1 MKYLY
6 AIVLIACGPFHLLG
20 QVGPLSPS
28 SGTNNSTT
36 GTIAWNTPENIT
48 ASDNA
53 YASVSTSANT
63 NYLFG
68 TNFGF
73 AIPSP
78 ANIDGIRVDIEKKEL
93 SPNAI
98 SNLNDWS
105 NGLTKT
111 ISAGTNRC
119 LIVVAAI
126 ENGNGI
132 RDITSINYGGMA
144 MTQVLEIVSGNA
156 TGYSNKLEVWM
167 LLESE
172 ISSAVGT
179 TIAPTYAAGTLLEDV
194 EFYTSVVFQNVDQT
208 SPIYSSQITASNS
221 STNPH
226 QLAAPFNTL
235 ISGMSVA
242 GVICGNNTTPAITSG
257 ATNTYSINSSFVEG
271 ADIYLSNPSA
281 PTSGCSVETSTKAC
295 TVSGTEQP
303 SFTFAGTV
311 NRASMFGFTLQR
323 ARALD
328 NSVFL
333 LKANVPAG
341 ENKAPT
347 AISWPTTDT
356 YVSYGNSTD
365 LWGTN
370 WNLSDINNAGFG
382 VALSASKHNGN
393 LQVDHFRITVYT
405 TSTLPIELL
414 EFTVAPSGNQVIAQW
429 VTATEQ
435 NNNYFE
441 VERTTDGLTFKSIG
455 LINGFGN
462 SSSPHSYEMKDT
474 TPVSGVAYYRLK
486 QVDFNG
492 EYSYSPFV
500 TVSFHPNAESTIYP
514 NPSVD
519 GVFTFLQKSQYTCN
533 EVAIFSA
540 DLKLVKKIIVAPGEK
555 AIISI
560 ADQPEGIYFLI
571 YEENGL
577 RQVTKVQKISREN

>member
-1 MKYLY
+1 MKYFN
-6 AIVLIACGPFHLLG
+6 AIVLTVFGSVRLLG
-20 QVGPLSPS
+20 QFGPLSPS
-28 SGTNNSTT
+28 SGTNNSET

-73 AIPSP
+73 TITGPG
-78 ANIDGIRVDIEKKEL
+78 NIDGIQVEIEKKEL
-93 SPNAI
+93 SPNAVGI
-98 SNLNDWS
+98 LNDWS

-111 ISAGTNRC
+111 ISSGTNRC

-126 ENGNGI
+126 ENGNSI
-132 RDITSINYGGMA
+132 RDITSIKYGGMA
-144 MTQVLEIVSGNA
+144 MTQVLEISSGNT
-156 TGYSNKLEVWM
+156 TGFSDKLEVWM
-167 LLESE
+167 LLESD

-179 TIAPTYAAGTLLEDV
+179 IIAPTYAAGTVLEDV
-194 EFYTSVVFQNVDQT
+194 EFYASIVFQDVDQT
-208 SPIYSSQITASNS
+208 SPVYSSQTTASNT

-226 QLAAPFNTL
+226 QLSAPFNTL
-235 ISGMSVA
+235 LNGMSVA
-242 GVICGNNTTPAITSG
+242 GVICGNNTTPNSTSG
-257 ATNTYSINSSFVEG
+257 GTNTYSINSTFLEG
-271 ADIYLSNPSA
+271 EDIYLSNASA
-281 PTSGCSVETSTKAC
+281 TTSGCSIETSTKAC

-311 NRASMFGFTLQR
+311 NRAAMFGFTLQR
-323 ARALD
+323 ARGLD
-328 NSVFL
+328 NSVYL
-333 LKANVPAG
+333 LKANVLVG
-341 ENKAPT
+341 DNKAPT
-347 AISWPTTDT
+347 ATSWPTSDT

-365 LWGTN
+365 LWGTT
-370 WNLSDINNAGFG
+370 WTLSDINNTNFG
-382 VALSASKHNGN
+382 AALSASKHNGN

-414 EFTVAPSGNQVIAQW
+414 EFNAVPSENQVNTQW

-441 VERTTDGLTFKSIG
+441 VERTTDGFTFKTIG

-462 SSSPHSYEMKDT
+462 SSSPHSYEMADT
-474 TPVSGVAYYRLK
+474 TPVVGVAYYRLK

-492 EYSYSPFV
+492 EYSYSPIV
-500 TVSFHPNAESTIYP
+500 TVTFNKKAEATIYP
-514 NPSVD
+514 NPSLD
-519 GVFTFLQKSQYTCN
+519 GVFTFLQETQYTNN
-533 EVAIFSA
+533 EVAIFST
-540 DLKLVKKIIVAPGEK
+540 DLKLIKKIIVAPGEK

-571 YEENGL
+571 YEENGI
-577 RQVTKVQKISREN
+577 RQVSKVQKISRDK